1 MSSIPD
7 EIKMQMKAETNKGDP
22 IPDEVKV
29 ESVALNNNPYTPEQQ
44 NPVKKEEVL
53 EKEQVKQVVE

>member
-53 EKEQVKQVVE
+53 EKE